1 MRSLAPAPNAAAGA
15 VADAPSERH
24 GIPAVADEE
33 CIGGTPPQVAEQ
45 IIEQC
50 RRCGA
55 GHFMT
60 YAPGLITREQAGRSL
75 QLWAE
80 VIPLL
85 RRAALP
91 EGAAP

>member
-1 MRSLAPAPNAAAGA
+1 MRRSPSCSGPAAKPAA
-15 VADAPSERH
+15 RH
-24 GIPAVADEE
+24 GIPEIADEE
-33 CIGGTPPQVAEQ
+33 CIGGTPTQVAEQ

-60 YAPGLITREQAGRSL
+60 YAPGLIAREQAERSL

-85 RRAALP
+85 RRATVT
-91 EGAAP
+91 EGAGA